1 MVEISD
7 DKAGVFAVFEVDVF
21 ECDFGVCGV
30 PVTALMLLLL
40 LATATAPA
48 LTVFVFV
55 DVDVNVDGVFLLF
68 AGDFLLFF
76 SSTAP
81 DSFSFN
87 LRPGFGLGGKTQSFE
102 VLITCG
108 AGFIA
113 RWLLLVVVC
122 GGCSRV
128 VGAIGLAVVG
138 FSTVAGPCEL
148 GEIVAT
154 SVIIEYKSIFAQDEL
169 VVKRK
174 QKNINGQSTSIKQCL

>member
-21 ECDFGVCGV
+21 ECDFGVRGV

-40 LATATAPA
+40 LATATAPV

-55 DVDVNVDGVFLLF
+55 DVDVDVDVDIDGVFLLF

-148 GEIVAT
+148 GEIDAT
-154 SVIIEYKSIFAQDEL
+154 SVIIEYKSIFAQD
-169 VVKRK
+169 
-174 QKNINGQSTSIKQCL
+174 